1 MSYILDALRKSD
13 QQRQHGQTPTLGNAP
28 LPAAHPVPRGMPK
41 WLPLSLLAL
50 LLISAGLAIGIL
62 RPWQAAPL
70 PPEPL
75 APVAAPSQPAP
86 EPERVPVQVQTQTPA
101 PVLATAP
108 KPADSAA
115 AEVIPPPPIVAVQ
128 APPTAVVKATSNTQP
143 PPPVRMTVHAYSNDP
158 GDRLVGINGR
168 MLREGQ
174 EIEAGFK
181 VERITPDG
189 AVLNFQ
195 GRRFRHDMR

>member
-28 LPAAHPVPRGMPK
+28 LPAAHPVPRGMAK

-50 LLISAGLAIGIL
+50 LLIGAGLAIGIL

-70 PPEPL
+70 PPTPL
-75 APVAAPSQPAP
+75 APVNALNQPDP
-86 EPERVPVQVQTQTPA
+86 EPEHAPDQTPA
-101 PVLATAP
+101 PVLAISP
-108 KPADSAA
+108 KPVDSAP
-115 AEVIPPPPIVAVQ
+115 AEVAPTPPIVAVQ